1 MSKTEQASLN
11 SAEHC
16 FSEERRRK
24 MERQVELYDTTLRD
38 GAQMTGISFSLQ
50 DKLEIV
56 QILDELGINYIEGGW
71 PGANDKET
79 EFFKVV
85 SSLNLKSA
93 ELVAFSMTH
102 RKGVLPEEDK
112 NMQNLLATDVRT
124 VILVGKTWLLHT
136 NNVLNVTPGEN
147 LQLIEES
154 CSFFTSRGR
163 KVFYD
168 AEHFFTGF
176 EDDPGYALETL
187 QAAVNGGAQVVI
199 LCDTN
204 GSVLPWEV
212 NQVIRKVKTV
222 INVPLGIHTHNDE
235 GLAVANTVVAVKE
248 GVLQV
253 QGTLNGYGE
262 RCGNADLCSVIPVL
276 QLKMGFSCLPPSN
289 LTQLTEVSRKV
300 AEIANLVSNPSQPF
314 VGSNAFS
321 HKGGMHAHAIT
332 KREESYQHINPMLV
346 GNQGKI
352 VVSELAGKASIL
364 AKAEEIGVDL
374 SVSEAEKILHKIEML
389 EYQGFQFEVADASVE
404 LLMRR
409 TTGEYRP
416 LFEVLDF
423 TVLENQRFA
432 PKAMVKLKVRNQII
446 HSATEG
452 DGPVNALDQA
462 VREGLLSFYPE
473 LERVHLVDY
482 KVRILNE
489 KAGTGAKVRV
499 LIVFSANGNTWTT
512 VGSSTDIIEASWQAL
527 RDGLEFALLK
537 HVS

>member
-11 SAEHC
+11 SVVIC

-38 GAQMTGISFSLQ
+38 GAQMKGISFSLQ

-56 QILDELGINYIEGGW
+56 QILDELGITYIEGGW

-93 ELVAFSMTH
+93 EIVAFSMTH
-102 RKGVLPEEDK
+102 RKGVSPEEDR
-112 NMQNLLATDVRT
+112 NMQNLLAADVRIVT
-124 VILVGKTWLLHT
+124 LVGKTWLLHT
-136 NNVLNVTPGEN
+136 NDVLNVTPEEN

-154 CSFFTSRGR
+154 CSFFACRGR

-176 EDDPGYALETL
+176 KDDPDYALETL
-187 QAAVNGGAQVVI
+187 RAAVNGGAQVVI

-212 NQVIRKVKTV
+212 NQAIRKVKTV

-235 GLAVANTVVAVKE
+235 GLAVANTAVAVKE
-248 GVLQV
+248 GALQV

-276 QLKMGFSCLPPSN
+276 QLKMGFSCLLAGN

-300 AEIANLVSNPSQPF
+300 AEIANLVSDPSQPF

-321 HKGGMHAHAIT
+321 HKGGMHAHATT
-332 KREESYQHINPMLV
+332 KKEGSYQHINPILV
-346 GNQGKI
+346 GNQGEI

-364 AKAEEIGVDL
+364 AKAKEIGIDL
-374 SVSEAEKILHKIEML
+374 SVLEAEKILHKIERL

-404 LLMRR
+404 LLIRR
-409 TTGEYRP
+409 TKGEYRP

-446 HSATEG
+446 HSAAEG